1 VTNQCL
7 LLPGLDGTGN
17 LLRHFVEMTPASL
30 SCEVIAYQESF
41 VNLDDYINVVK
52 ARLST
57 KTKIVLIAESFS
69 GPIATHVA
77 SRYPEQVA
85 GIIFAASFVNPPHPV
100 LLNIASVMPTPAFGA
115 MRTSLVNHFCV
126 NGMREKNVIN
136 EASAVVGELASAVI
150 KRRLMLLG
158 SLAKLAHAQIDIP
171 VLSLR
176 ATQDRLITQE
186 ATSSITTTFP
196 KTISIDVDSPHFLL
210 QACPQECWRHI
221 EKFAANYCA

>member
-1 VTNQCL
+1 MRFL
-7 LLPGLDGTGN
+7 LLPGLDGTSK
-17 LLRHFVEMTPASL
+17 LFSRFVQLRPPSF
-30 SCEVIAYQESF
+30 SCEVVAY
-41 VNLDDYINVVK
+41 DDGFAEFDEYINAVK
-52 ARLST
+52 VRLRADT
-57 KTKIVLIAESFS
+57 KTVLVAESFS

-100 LLNIASVMPTPAFGA
+100 LLNVASVTPTPAFGA
-115 MRTSLVNHFCV
+115 MRTTLVNHFCV
-126 NGMREKNVIN
+126 NGVYEKNVID
-136 EASAVVGELASAVI
+136 EANVVVGELESAVI
-150 KRRLMLLG
+150 KRRLMLLA

-176 ATQDRLITQE
+176 ATQDRLITQA

-210 QACPQECWRHI
+210 QACPKECWRHI
-221 EKFAANYCA
+221 EKFVASCSA